1 MVIWTRVVEV
11 EGKWTKPR
19 DTEDKI
25 LIVEE
30 GLNGVREWEAARM
43 TPGFWTNRMEG
54 GSEVGKTG

>member
-54 GSEVGKTG
+54 